1 MAISTRTIKAM
12 LRKQKLAEIEA
23 KKTPFCKDADKLKAK
38 VKSWLKKNFGLS
50 RYDYSIG
57 IYHPCS
63 EDPYSSSNYSISVCY
78 FKGNK
83 IEVNKKLVEDFG
95 CGEFKGHKMT
105 ISYNKNYEDMDHY
118 TDFCITIYE

>member
-1 MAISTRTIKAM
+1 MGISTRTIKSI

-38 VKSWLKKNFGLS
+38 VKSWLKKNFGLG

-57 IYHPCS
+57 IYKPIS
-63 EDPYSSSNYSISVCY
+63 EDPYSSKEYSIHVCY

-83 IEVNKKLVEDFG
+83 IEVTKKFAEDFG
-95 CGEFKGHKMT
+95 SGNFKGHKMQ
-105 ISYNKNYEDMDHY
+105 IWYDSNYADMDHY
-118 TDFCITIYE
+118 KNFSITIYE

>member
-1 MAISTRTIKAM
+1 MAISTRTIKAI

-23 KKTPFCKDADKLKAK
+23 KKTPFCKDAD
-38 VKSWLKKNFGLS
+38 
-50 RYDYSIG
+50 
-57 IYHPCS
+57 PCS
-63 EDPYSSSNYSISVCY
+63 EDPYASSNYSINVCY

-95 CGEFKGHKMT
+95 CGEFKGHEMK

-118 TDFCITIYE
+118 KDFCITIYE